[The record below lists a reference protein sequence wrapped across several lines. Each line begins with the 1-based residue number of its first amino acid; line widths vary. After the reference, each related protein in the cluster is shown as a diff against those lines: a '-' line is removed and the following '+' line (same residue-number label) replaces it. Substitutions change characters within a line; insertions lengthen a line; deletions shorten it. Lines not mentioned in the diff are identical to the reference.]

1 MVAETLYPIYE
12 CRVDPGP
19 LPANTRNSAAVARLL
34 ERIHG
39 DCVTA
44 WCRPKQRAREALDP
58 LVMPMPEWRCPIPAA
73 EIEAAVAAVDTART
87 ALKAAEAA
95 HRGRPSTRAE
105 ALADAARALD
115 AAKGRRCD
123 LLRRALPEDSIIPIR
138 VVRQFRASEEHVS
151 ALVREVMREMQGR
164 LIGGEPSAIH
174 RDTVGPMATHRGRS
188 RVMGNGI
195 ND

>member
-1 MVAETLYPIYE
+1 MSTAKFEHVESRTHQVAETLYPIYE

-73 EIEAAVAAVDTART
+73 EIEAAVTAVDKARA

-95 HRGRPSTRAE
+95 HRERPSASTDATSAE
-105 ALADAARALD
+105 ALTDASHILS
-115 AAKGRRCD
+115 AAMKRRDD
-123 LLRRALPEDSIIPIR
+123 LLRRALPEDGIIPIR

-151 ALVREVMREMQGR
+151 ALIREVT
-164 LIGGEPSAIH
+164 GE
-174 RDTVGPMATHRGRS
+174 R
-188 RVMGNGI
+188 
-195 ND
+195 